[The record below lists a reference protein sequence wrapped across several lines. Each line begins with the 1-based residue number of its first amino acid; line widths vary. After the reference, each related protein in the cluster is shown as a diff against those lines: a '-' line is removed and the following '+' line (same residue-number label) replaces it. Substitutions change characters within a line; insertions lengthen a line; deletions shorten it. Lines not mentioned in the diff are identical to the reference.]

1 MQAQANRDA
10 VVIEIEID
18 APPERV
24 FRALTDA
31 KELEVWWKEE
41 SITPHPWALQPHLGG
56 HWKTGGSSKSLGSWE
71 TWGEI
76 VEFDPPRVL
85 AMTWHERLDKSRP
98 FGETIVKYELE
109 PIPSG
114 TRLRLTHSGFASYQA
129 AFEDYSKGWTPV
141 LELLRSYSVT
151 HT

>member
-10 VVIEIEID
+10 VVIDIEIE

-24 FRALTDA
+24 FCALTEA
-31 KELEVWWKEE
+31 KELALWWREE
-41 SITPHPWALQPHLGG
+41 SITPEPWEFEARLGG
-56 HWKTGGSSKSLGSWE
+56 RWKTGGNSKSLGSWE

-76 VEFDPPRVL
+76 VEFEPPRVL
-85 AMTWHERLDKSRP
+85 AMTWHERLDKPRP

-109 PIPSG
+109 SIPSG
-114 TRLRLTHSGFASYQA
+114 TRLRLTHSGFAGYQA
-129 AFEDYSKGWTPV
+129 AFQDYSKGWIPV
-141 LELLRSYSVT
+141 MALLRGYCVT